1 VFRAGFRKLFD
12 RNDEEG
18 SVLTLG
24 AMTGVVAL
32 LAHSVLDFNLH
43 IAANEALFY
52 SLCFA
57 AATPFRHRVR
67 QLEFVSAPAEEEIT
81 PIMADTQA

>member
-1 VFRAGFRKLFD
+1 
-12 RNDEEG
+12 
-18 SVLTLG
+18 VL
-24 AMTGVVAL
+24 TGVVAL

-43 IAANEALFY
+43 IAGNEALFY

-67 QLEFVSAPAEEEIT
+67 PVEFIPTATEEEII
-81 PIMADTQA
+81 PVMADTHA